1 MMGIILEANSSI
13 YFSDL
18 EKVHKGVVMF
28 ECFKQ
33 RTIKT
38 IVIEDPQRKELLL
51 DGRLCPQWEWDAE
64 VLEVYDYKQIEG
76 EWCKVKYDYYKP
88 HLHYKF
94 TDVPFQGAPKLY
106 SEDIYQHL
114 IEKK

>member
-1 MMGIILEANSSI
+1 MMSIITEDNSTI

-18 EKVHKGVVMF
+18 EKVHKGDVMF

-33 RTIKT
+33 RSIKT
-38 IVIEDPQRKELLL
+38 MVIEDPQQKELLL
-51 DGRLCPQWEWDAE
+51 DGRLYPKWEWDAE
-64 VLEVYDYKQIEG
+64 VLEVYDYELIDG
-76 EWCKVKYDYYKP
+76 EWCRAKFDYWKP
-88 HLHYKF
+88 HLHYVF
-94 TDVPFQGAPKLY
+94 TKVPFQGAPKLY